1 MPKKTKDKLTKG
13 KMIQTAI
20 DDVASDIQQDP
31 AASTPETKLTKGKTT
46 RMAIEEAAFSLFIQ
60 QGFHATSMR
69 EIADKAG
76 LALGGIYNHFSSK
89 DEIFAAIVLDNSPYK
104 QIVPLIVA
112 MEAET
117 AEELFHNAAQII
129 VSELG
134 KRPDFLKLMF
144 IEVVEFNGKHIN
156 LLITEVAPRL
166 LPVFE
171 KVIKVR
177 KSLRHSHPAILL
189 RSFLGLLFSYYITGI
204 ILQGT
209 VVAKIMPR
217 DSFEQ
222 IVDIYL
228 HGVIKES
235 K

>member
-1 MPKKTKDKLTKG
+1 MPKETLKKEKLKKG
-13 KMIQTAI
+13 
-20 DDVASDIQQDP
+20 
-31 AASTPETKLTKGKTT
+31 ETT
-46 RMAIEEAAFSLFIQ
+46 RIAIEDAALELFMQ
-60 QGFHATSMR
+60 YGFHGTSMR
-69 EIADKAG
+69 QIAEQTG

-89 DEIFAAIVLDNSPYK
+89 EEIFAALILDNSPYK
-104 QIVPLIVA
+104 QIVPLLLAVQA
-112 MEAET
+112 QT
-117 AEELFHNAAQII
+117 AEELFNSAAQII

-156 LLITEVAPRL
+156 LLITEVAPQL

-171 KVIKVR
+171 KVVKVR
-177 KSLRHSHPAILL
+177 KNLRHTHPAILL
-189 RSFLGLLFSYYITGI
+189 RSFLGLLFSYYITDI
-204 ILQGT
+204 ILRGT
-209 VVAKIMPR
+209 VIAKIMPK